1 MINQLDNT
9 EEKLLHAARSVFRK
23 KGYSG
28 ARMEEIANTAGV
40 NKALLNYYYRSKE
53 KLFKRVFEEAF
64 REFIPTV
71 IHILDSD
78 LPVDMKIYRTVDIYT
93 RMLLKNKDLPM
104 FVLSEIRENPDKI
117 AELLMGEKRKT
128 FQKLEQQLA
137 KEYEKGTI
145 VKTSVHTFL
154 MNLLSLIV
162 FPFIVQP
169 LMNRM
174 FGISDEKFEELMLTR
189 KNELPAMIIE
199 TFRPKIK

>member
-1 MINQLDNT
+1 MINQSDNT
-9 EEKLLHAARSVFRK
+9 EIKVLNAARSVFQK

-53 KLFKRVFEEAF
+53 KLFRQVFEEAF

-71 IHILDSD
+71 INILDGD
-78 LPVDMKIYRTVDIYT
+78 LPLDMKIYRTVDVYT

-117 AELLMGEKRKT
+117 ADMFMGKKDLT
-128 FQKLEQQLA
+128 FQKLEQQLSE
-137 KEYEKGTI
+137 EYEKGTI
-145 VKTSVHTFL
+145 VKTTVHTFL
-154 MNLLSLIV
+154 INLLSLIV
-162 FPFIVQP
+162 YPYIVQP

-174 FGISDEKFEELMLTR
+174 FGIGDKKFEELMLER
-189 KNELPAMIIE
+189 KSALPEMIIE
-199 TFRPKIK
+199 TFKPKK